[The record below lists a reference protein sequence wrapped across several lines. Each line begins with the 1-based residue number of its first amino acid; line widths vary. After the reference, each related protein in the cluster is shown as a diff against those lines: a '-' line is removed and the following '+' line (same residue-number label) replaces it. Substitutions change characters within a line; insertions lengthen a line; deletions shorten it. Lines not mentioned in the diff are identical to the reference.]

1 MENKYLSL
9 TNKVFHV
16 MNDEKHSD
24 DDLIR
29 NLTEWKSIL
38 LLNQH
43 GKIKRGNMKCV
54 LYCSRG

>member
-29 NLTEWKSIL
+29 NLTEWKKHTFIL
-38 LLNQH
+38 LESTWKN
-43 GKIKRGNMKCV
+43 
-54 LYCSRG
+54 